1 MDANGVQIMD
11 AKTVTPEFELPTGQE
26 MWQEPRSV
34 VLSMNSCSGA
44 LKKKSRLDTLRRLL
58 EQVQA
63 EPAVKA
69 RIKLEAILAFYET
82 PWGSCFKEASSPPRS
97 SLCHA
102 EERSSQWCDLS

>member
-1 MDANGVQIMD
+1 MTGAQVGSAVH
-11 AKTVTPEFELPTGQE
+11 ELMQRMPLEEEIT
-26 MWQEPRSV
+26 
-34 VLSMNSCSGA
+34 
-44 LKKKSRLDTLRRLL
+44 LDTLRQAL

-82 PWGSCFKEASSPPRS
+82 PLGALLQKEAPRVRARS

-102 EERSSQWCDLS
+102 EERSSQWRGLRRAGDLGWLLGARRSDPAL